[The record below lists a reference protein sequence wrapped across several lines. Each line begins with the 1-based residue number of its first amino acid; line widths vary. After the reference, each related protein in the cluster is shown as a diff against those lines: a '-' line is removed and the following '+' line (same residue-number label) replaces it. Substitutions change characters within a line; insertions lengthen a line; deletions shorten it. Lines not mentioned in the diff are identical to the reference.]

1 MTEENTQGESRAL
14 KQAGQQIRSLS
25 DRLREANRHYYQEDA
40 PEISDFEYDDMM
52 RELIRL
58 ETEFPQL
65 LFPDSPSQ
73 RVGGQPVEG
82 FEKVTYEV
90 PKLSLANAFD
100 AKELREFDQRVRR
113 ALPGEEVEY
122 CLEYKFDGLTVV
134 LDYRDGLF
142 VRGSTR
148 GDGMVGENVTANLKT
163 VRSIPL
169 RLTEDVSLEVRG
181 EVLIY
186 KEPFEHLNRER
197 DEAGEAVFANPRNAA
212 AGSLRQ
218 LDPKLAASRP
228 LDIFVF
234 NLESTSGTGHPEIL
248 SHSQSMQWLKK
259 LGFKTSPVTVSNNI
273 EDLILEIDRVEHG
286 GRQELEF
293 EIDGMVI
300 KVNSFEQRSRLGDT
314 AKSPRWAI
322 AYKFAPEEASTRLN
336 GITVQV
342 GRTGTLTPVAELT
355 PTPLAGSVISRATLH
370 NEDYIAEKDIRIGD
384 TVLIRKAGDV
394 IPEVVGPVTAERSG
408 NEQVFKMPD
417 SCPVCGSEVFR
428 IPGEAAVKCLN
439 MDCPAQVFGRIVHFA
454 SRDAMNIDGLGPAI
468 IRQLLDRNMIT
479 AVTDIYNLKEQR
491 DKLITLDKLGEKSVD
506 KLLAAIEAS
515 KERPFHKLL
524 YALGIPLIGDRAAK
538 LLASLF
544 GSMKALEEATP
555 EEIADTYD
563 IGDKMAASIRDFF
576 ETPSN
581 QAIIQALEEYG
592 LNTSEEDSG
601 ETGGAFTGKTVVLTG
616 TLPTM
621 GRREAKELLE
631 KNGAK
636 VTNSVSKKTD
646 YVLAGASPGS
656 KAEKAAALGV
666 PLLSEEEM
674 LKMLGR

>member
-14 KQAGQQIRSLS
+14 KQAEQQIRSLS

-538 LLASLF
+538 LLASQF